1 MTVLSDEARTEADR
15 ELEQPPHQTESNE
28 SQTASEFIDSQLRL
42 EADAREALPYSFEHC
57 TYPLG
62 PLRQSLFSCLTCNPP
77 PASVS
82 DPYTPAGVCYACSI
96 ACHGE
101 HILVELFNKRNFTC
115 DCGTTRLPATA
126 PCTLRIDPR
135 TGTKGPVHSQS
146 PAPGNNYNQN
156 FRNRFCGC
164 GELYDPVK
172 QEGTMYQCLGLATEV
187 EGGCD
192 EDWWHPECLLG
203 LPRDWHTLGHKV
215 THIEKKTASGQ
226 SLEESLESDTDK
238 NHPIPPGFPDE
249 DQIEAIICY
258 KCIATSP
265 WVKRYVNSEGFKSL
279 RHANGGQ
286 HKNHS
291 LPIKAGAGAGAGA
304 DFTSTVSEVKVE
316 ERSEVMAVSK
326 KRKADDNDLVSGSSS
341 PKKVKNEVN
350 DTIAEPT
357 EPSTCRSA
365 ILPPPPPGYISLVA
379 CDEDFR
385 SRLCRCPN
393 CYPSL
398 SKYPQLLEEEEIYE
412 PPLSED
418 GENAEGG
425 GSVGTGSLLDRG
437 EAALSNVDR
446 VRAIEGVMVYNHLK
460 DKVKSFLQPFAESG
474 QAVGAEDIKAYF
486 EKLRGD
492 AEAIRAA
499 GGAALAGTGD
509 MEGGDNRREESGY

>member
-1 MTVLSDEARTEADR
+1 MTVLQENARVEADR
-15 ELEQPPHQTESNE
+15 KLEQPQREPEPNE
-28 SQTASEFIDSQLRL
+28 SQTASEFIDSQLQL
-42 EADAREALPYSFEHC
+42 EADAREALPYSFDHC

-77 PASVS
+77 PVSVS
-82 DPYTPAGVCYACSI
+82 DPYTPAGICYACSI

-115 DCGTTRLPATA
+115 DCGTTRLPATS
-126 PCTLRIDPR
+126 PCTLRVDPR

-156 FRNRFCGC
+156 FRNKFCGC
-164 GELYDPVK
+164 GELYDPHQQK
-172 QEGTMYQCLGLATEV
+172 GTMYQCLGLATEV
-187 EGGCD
+187 DGGCD

-203 LPRDWHTLGHKV
+203 LPRDWHTLGHEV
-215 THIEKKTASGQ
+215 THTENKTASDQLAGATIDLDNDQ
-226 SLEESLESDTDK
+226 E
-238 NHPIPPGFPDE
+238 HPVPPGFPDE
-249 DQIEAIICY
+249 DQFDALICY
-258 KCIATSP
+258 KCVGTSP
-265 WVKRYVNSEGFKSL
+265 WVKRYANAEVFKSL
-279 RHANGGQ
+279 RYEDGSQ
-286 HKNHS
+286 HKGQQS
-291 LPIKAGAGAGAGA
+291 PTKAE
-304 DFTSTVSEVKVE
+304 TESVSAVNEIKVE
-316 ERSEVMAVSK
+316 ERFEVIAASK
-326 KRKADDNDLVSGSSS
+326 KRKAEDAGHASGLSS

-350 DTIAEPT
+350 DTTAGLPQ
-357 EPSTCRSA
+357 PSTCRTA
-365 ILPPPPPGYISLVA
+365 ILPPTPSGVISLVA
-379 CDEDFR
+379 CDENFR
-385 SRLCRCPN
+385 SRFCRCPN
-393 CYPSL
+393 CYHSL

-418 GENAEGG
+418 GDHVEGG

-437 EAALSNVDR
+437 EAALSNIDR

-499 GGAALAGTGD
+499 GGAAIAGTGD
-509 MEGGDNRREESGY
+509 ADGGDHRREESGY